1 MSTYPVIN
9 AGTTP
14 TAAVLQAMLPQNAWR
29 SSDGTAI
36 VSNTT
41 LANEPVLFLTL
52 PVNSTWRFTL
62 DILYKGNT
70 AGSGD
75 LKIGWSVPSGCAIR
89 ARTEFADTGLV
100 ARFGYI
106 TEALTQAM
114 GTNGTSNPLGAGV
127 SGQIFMSG
135 TAGAVN
141 LKVAQNTSN
150 ATGTTILTGSGFSA
164 WREA

>member
-1 MSTYPVIN
+1 MSQYPVIN

-14 TAAVLQAMLPQNAWR
+14 TVAVLQAMLPQHAWR

-41 LANEPVLFLTL
+41 LANEPVLVLAL
-52 PVNSTWRFTL
+52 PASSTWRFTL

-75 LKIGWSVPSGCAIR
+75 LKIGWSVPSGCTIR
-89 ARTEFADTGLV
+89 ARTAFADTSLV
-100 ARFGYI
+100 ARFGYL
-106 TEALTQAM
+106 TEALTQAF
-114 GTNGTSNPLGAGV
+114 GSNGTGSPLGAV
-127 SGQIFMSG
+127 VAGQIFMSSTG
-135 TAGAVN
+135 GSVN

>member
-1 MSTYPVIN
+1 MSTYPPIV
-9 AGTTP
+9 AGMALTS
-14 TAAVLQAMLPQNAWR
+14 AVLQAMLPQHAWR
-29 SSDGTAI
+29 TSDGTAI

-41 LANEPVLFLTL
+41 LANEPVLVLAL
-52 PVNSTWRFTL
+52 PANSTWRFTL

-75 LKIGWSVPSGCAIR
+75 LKIGWSVPSGCTIR
-89 ARTEFADTGLV
+89 ARTAFADPTLAG
-100 ARFGYI
+100 RFGYI
-106 TEALTQAM
+106 TEALTQSM
-114 GTNGTSNPLGAGV
+114 GTNGTSNPLGAV
-127 SGQIFMSG
+127 IAGQIFMSA
-135 TAGAVN
+135 TAGSVN

>member
-1 MSTYPVIN
+1 MSTYPSIV
-9 AGTTP
+9 AGQALTS
-14 TAAVLQAMLPQNAWR
+14 ALLQSMLPQHAYR

-41 LANEPVLFLTL
+41 LANEPVLVLSL
-52 PVNSTWRFTL
+52 PANSTWRFTL

-75 LKIGWSVPSGCAIR
+75 LKIGWSVPSGCTIR
-89 ARTEFADTGLV
+89 ARTEFADTSLV

-114 GTNGTSNPLGAGV
+114 GSNGTSNPLGAGI
-127 SGQIFMSG
+127 SGQIFMSSSG
-135 TAGAVN
+135 GNVN

-150 ATGTTILTGSGFSA
+150 ATGTTILTGSGFTA